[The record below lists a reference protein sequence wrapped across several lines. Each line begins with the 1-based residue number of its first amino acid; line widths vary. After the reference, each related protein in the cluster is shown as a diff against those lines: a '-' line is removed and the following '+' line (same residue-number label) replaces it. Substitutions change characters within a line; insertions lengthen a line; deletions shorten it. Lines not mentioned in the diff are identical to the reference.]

1 MTSQLNKR
9 ILELSDM
16 ITAEV
21 LKGNWVTVQHLQR
34 NLDALVATLNSIGLS
49 CGEIAK

>member
-16 ITAEV
+16 ITNEI
-21 LKGNWVTVQHLQR
+21 KNGNWVTVQHLQR
-34 NLDALVATLNSIGLS
+34 NLDALVETLKSIGLP